1 MIESTAAA
9 IIFFSSDVA
18 TQLMSY
24 TRTDTED
31 GSTEMNEKPRSVLS
45 IFLDMNTDVDIDWT
59 RATSGAVF
67 GVVGSCYLHVVWG
80 MLETAVETR
89 VPVRRSRVVNT
100 TVKVLVDQG
109 LSAPVYIY
117 CYYIVTNTIQKGMA
131 VATAGVS
138 SSMKDWTDALRSVQ
152 QKANDV
158 IVPTM
163 LLHWRVW
170 PLVHSV
176 NFYFVPLQHR
186 VLVQNVVLI
195 GWSGC
200 KEPDSR
206 VLFVSFR
213 FVLLVRLFVRCCY
226 LLATHSLFFFVDGSF
241 SRCANDSVLSYLNN
255 DSNANGNESVE
266 NTKRG

>member
-89 VPVRRSRVVNT
+89 FPVRRSRVVNT
-100 TVKVLVDQG
+100 AVKVLVDQG

-163 LLHWRVW
+163 LLHWR
-170 PLVHSV
+170 
-176 NFYFVPLQHR
+176 
-186 VLVQNVVLI
+186 
-195 GWSGC
+195 
-200 KEPDSR
+200 E
-206 VLFVSFR
+206 
-213 FVLLVRLFVRCCY
+213 
-226 LLATHSLFFFVDGSF
+226 
-241 SRCANDSVLSYLNN
+241 
-255 DSNANGNESVE
+255 
-266 NTKRG
+266 